1 VSVFSGE
8 VHLLKYKQQYREP
21 DPATY
26 QLKVQ
31 KTILAKIQK
40 QAAALGYKL
49 LPTALVPA

>member
-1 VSVFSGE
+1 VARYTNT
-8 VHLLKYKQQYREP
+8 KNNKP